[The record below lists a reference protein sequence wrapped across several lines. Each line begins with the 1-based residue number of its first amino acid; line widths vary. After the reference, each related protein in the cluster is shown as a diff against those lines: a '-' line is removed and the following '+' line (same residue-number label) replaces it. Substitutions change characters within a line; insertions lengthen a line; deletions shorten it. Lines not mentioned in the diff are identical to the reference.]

1 LRSGAASWTVMISR
15 ETFTYRPDI
24 LAQLAEHGVRPRATT
39 RPELVHELI
48 SDLYRYEIRRMRQ
61 RLIRGEFVRSEYF
74 DRIVQL
80 RRRYPLV
87 SLKPHDFVE

>member
-1 LRSGAASWTVMISR
+1 MTPQTYVYRR
-15 ETFTYRPDI
+15 EI
-24 LAQLAEHGVRPRATT
+24 LEQLAAHGVRPQPTT

>member
-1 LRSGAASWTVMISR
+1 MDSR
-15 ETFTYRPDI
+15 ETFTYRADI
-24 LAQLAEHGVRPRATT
+24 LEQLAVHGVRPRATT
-39 RPELVHELI
+39 RPERVHELV

>member
-1 LRSGAASWTVMISR
+1 MTDSAVHFSYKADV
-15 ETFTYRPDI
+15 
-24 LAQLAEHGVRPRATT
+24 LAQLALHGVRPLTTT

-74 DRIVQL
+74 GRIVEL
-80 RRRYPLV
+80 RRKYPLV
-87 SLKPHDFVE
+87 SLKPHDFVD

>member
-1 LRSGAASWTVMISR
+1 MPHRFS
-15 ETFTYRPDI
+15 YRAEV
-24 LAQLAEHGVRPRATT
+24 LAQLAKHGVRPHPTT
-39 RPELVHELI
+39 RPEVVHELV

-74 DRIVQL
+74 GRIVEL
-80 RRRYPLV
+80 RRKYPLV

>member
-1 LRSGAASWTVMISR
+1 MAGQQI
-15 ETFTYRPDI
+15 FTYRADV
-24 LAQLAEHGVRPRATT
+24 LQQLAVHGVRPRSTT

-61 RLIRGEFVRSEYF
+61 RLLRGEFVRSEYF
-74 DRIVQL
+74 DRIVEL

-87 SLKPHDFVE
+87 SLKPHDFLEAP

>member
-1 LRSGAASWTVMISR
+1 MTSSSQTY
-15 ETFTYRPDI
+15 TYRADI
-24 LAQLAEHGVRPRATT
+24 LEQLARHGVRPQPTT
-39 RPELVHELI
+39 PPARVHELI

-74 DRIVQL
+74 GRIVEL
-80 RRRYPLV
+80 RRKYPLV